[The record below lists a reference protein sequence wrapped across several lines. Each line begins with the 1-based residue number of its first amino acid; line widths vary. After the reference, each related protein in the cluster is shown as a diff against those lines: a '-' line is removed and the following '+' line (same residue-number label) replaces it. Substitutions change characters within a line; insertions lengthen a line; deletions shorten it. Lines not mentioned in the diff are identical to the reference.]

1 MFARLFGIFALA
13 LAAAGLWMSSTD
25 EAAAQTGYTL
35 KPGDVLRIE
44 VLEDPNLNRETLV
57 LPGGTISFPLAGT
70 IQAGGRTVSEVESA
84 ITQALAGNFAAEPNV
99 FVSVAQLAERDAPR
113 APSAP
118 APDPVIDTYIMGEV
132 NQPGRKEVSP
142 GTTILQLLAEAG
154 GLTNFA
160 AETRIELRRTYPSTG
175 ESRVYYFS
183 YTGRANGPRIAGST
197 QLSPGDVV
205 VVPQRRL
212 FE

>member
-1 MFARLFGIFALA
+1 MIARFLGIFALA
-13 LAAAGLWMSSTD
+13 LAAAGLWMYAPD

-44 VLEDPNLNRETLV
+44 VLEDPNLNRETLI

-70 IQAGGRTVSEVESA
+70 IQAGGRTVSDVESA
-84 ITQALAGNFAAEPNV
+84 ITGALAGNFAAEPNV
-99 FVSVAQLAERDAPR
+99 FVSVAQLAERAPSR
-113 APSAP
+113 SSAP
-118 APDPVIDTYIMGEV
+118 APDPTIDAYIMGEV
-132 NQPGRKEVSP
+132 NQPGRKAIAP

-183 YTGRANGPRIAGST
+183 YTGHADGPRIAGST